1 MDDSHL
7 PKKIEP
13 NIHQKLYF
21 VDAKVLMFK
30 KYNPVEETQITDKN
44 NCQNSLRTVVLF
56 GKHKALKK
64 SSNGYSNLGN
74 L

>member
-30 KYNPVEETQITDKN
+30 KYNPVEETQITET
-44 NCQNSLRTVVLF
+44 RTIAKTHS
-56 GKHKALKK
+56 GQ
-64 SSNGYSNLGN
+64 
-74 L
+74 